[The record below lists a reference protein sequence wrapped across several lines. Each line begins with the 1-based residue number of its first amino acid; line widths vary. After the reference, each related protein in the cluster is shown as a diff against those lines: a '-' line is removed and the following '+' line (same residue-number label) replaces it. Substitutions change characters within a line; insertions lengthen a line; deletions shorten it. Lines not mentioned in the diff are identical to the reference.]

1 MLWLGRARERGAAKF
16 NEVLQATNRMVQDG
30 VLVDEKVLSLK
41 WAELDA
47 LAKKGASRS
56 ACVRAALLFWIVQH
70 NNHLHRDADGVGST
84 KAARKDEQ
92 KKAKVQRASVEE
104 KRRGNTFDVNR
115 KFLER
120 DVCVCMCVCVLCLPV
135 CLPACVPAYTSLYF
149 IGLFYIFLIN

>member
-1 MLWLGRARERGAAKF
+1 MLWLGRARERAAAKF

-115 KFLER
+115 KFLKR
-120 DVCVCMCVCVLCLPV
+120 DVCVCMCVCPLPA
-135 CLPACVPAYTSLYF
+135 CLPACVRACLYF
-149 IGLFYIFLIN
+149 PLFYWIILYIFN